1 MTNQNP
7 KLKVILKSEVKVFH
21 LSTSHRFL
29 TSITD
34 ILSNAFSRF
43 QLKWNFIACY
53 KQKPV
58 DDVQPSL
65 LSAPGFP
72 VCWSSLQSRETNKH
86 P

>member
-1 MTNQNP
+1 MYFFILILIFHGMYIYMTNQNP

-43 QLKWNFIACY
+43 QLK
-53 KQKPV
+53 
-58 DDVQPSL
+58 
-65 LSAPGFP
+65 
-72 VCWSSLQSRETNKH
+72 
-86 P
+86 